1 MTWVTSKL
9 MWWKFLQV
17 FEVYLVFFLFIST
30 TACRNKEVGLRHGF
44 ISRFS
49 SEFLLEEGEYIF
61 YSSLDYVFGLCKW
74 IRDFCR
80 GKISAQPHPTLC
92 IRFLDRENND
102 KNNTL
107 PLGKQICFTIVWGC
121 AEILPLSPAYE
132 LMYLRSN
139 RPPSRYHAIFFF
151 RLFENSG
158 EK

>member
-9 MWWKFLQV
+9 MWWKFLRV

-80 GKISAQPHPTLC
+80 
-92 IRFLDRENND
+92 
-102 KNNTL
+102 
-107 PLGKQICFTIVWGC
+107 
-121 AEILPLSPAYE
+121 
-132 LMYLRSN
+132 LRMSWCTFG
-139 RPPSRYHAIFFF
+139 RTVHLLVIMQFFF
-151 RLFENSG
+151 VFSRTVGKNKVSSKLTSAGNVCKEFWKNLCCILIHRWNLSSNIQHVQLS
-158 EK
+158 

>member
-1 MTWVTSKL
+1 

-30 TACRNKEVGLRHGF
+30 TACRNREVGLRHGF

-80 GKISAQPHPTLC
+80 LRMSWCTFGRT
-92 IRFLDRENND
+92 
-102 KNNTL
+102 
-107 PLGKQICFTIVWGC
+107 V
-121 AEILPLSPAYE
+121 
-132 LMYLRSN
+132 YLLV
-139 RPPSRYHAIFFF
+139 IMQFFF
-151 RLFENSG
+151 FVVSRTVGKNKVSSKLTSAGNVCKEFWKNLCCILIHRWNLSSNIQHVQPS
-158 EK
+158 

>member
-30 TACRNKEVGLRHGF
+30 TACRNREVGLRHGF

-80 GKISAQPHPTLC
+80 LRMSWCTFGRT
-92 IRFLDRENND
+92 
-102 KNNTL
+102 
-107 PLGKQICFTIVWGC
+107 V
-121 AEILPLSPAYE
+121 
-132 LMYLRSN
+132 YLLV
-139 RPPSRYHAIFFF
+139 IMQFFF
-151 RLFENSG
+151 FVVSRTVGKNKVSSKLTSAGNVCKEFWKNLCCILIHRWNLSSNIQHVQPS
-158 EK
+158 

>member
-9 MWWKFLQV
+9 MWWKFLWV

-80 GKISAQPHPTLC
+80 LRMSWCTFGRL
-92 IRFLDRENND
+92 
-102 KNNTL
+102 
-107 PLGKQICFTIVWGC
+107 
-121 AEILPLSPAYE
+121 
-132 LMYLRSN
+132 YLN

-151 RLFENSG
+151 VFSRTVGKKNKVSSKLTSAGNVCKEFWKNLCCILIHRWNLSSNIQHVHPS
-158 EK
+158 

>member
-80 GKISAQPHPTLC
+80 
-92 IRFLDRENND
+92 
-102 KNNTL
+102 
-107 PLGKQICFTIVWGC
+107 
-121 AEILPLSPAYE
+121 
-132 LMYLRSN
+132 LRSSLFK
-139 RPPSRYHAIFFF
+139 PSTFSLSCNFFF

-158 EK
+158 EKNKVSSKLTSAGNVCKEFWKNLCFILIHRWNLSSNIQHVHPS